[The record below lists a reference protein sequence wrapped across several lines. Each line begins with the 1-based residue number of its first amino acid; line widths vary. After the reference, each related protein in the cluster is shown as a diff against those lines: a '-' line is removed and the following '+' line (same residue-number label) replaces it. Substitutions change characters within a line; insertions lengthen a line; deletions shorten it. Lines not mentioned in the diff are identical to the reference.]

1 MNRRH
6 PRARNPR
13 REASKGQVMP
23 IFALVV
29 VVLFAATGLAVDAG
43 MAYLTYNGAE
53 RAAAAAALAGVP
65 YMPSGLPA
73 GTTGSAPDTTCSGTA
88 AAAAC
93 AATARDGLTNGSTV
107 NGHPVS
113 VKVTRYPSTC
123 DGTVTNPCADNKL
136 TVQVTAY
143 VQPTFLRV
151 LGFTDH
157 PVTASDTAFFLPP
170 ISLGQPGAQLGSS
183 VDNLGVSGNYYF
195 LRSEGY
201 GNPRSEGDA
210 YDPYNKNTT
219 ITCASG
225 VTTNPAGLGDST
237 DTHALAANMTP
248 SATDVSDA
256 TLAAAGVNKLPERG
270 GYNFTLQVPTTGA
283 YPLVYNPAFAP
294 DGGFNPS
301 GSAYNMHEQD
311 GSFSGNAFTDQ
322 YSAMEYTVFRVV
334 DRFDH
339 TQDVPLSQIWVD
351 PLNITISGSPAAVTQ
366 IVDVANGQTLS
377 AISNATAFY
386 SVRDFVYHQWV
397 NVGAPSA
404 TSWISGGTTYNVFHM
419 VKTLS
424 APLPASSTTSYRL
437 RVDML
442 DYNGLRPAD
451 DSTAS
456 LCSRA
461 HKGYAIQLA
470 YSGGSQCTDCQV
482 SALDELAVY
491 TPIITSG
498 SAGFSVPLFNL
509 PADYAGQTVN
519 FYIYDPGDVSG
530 SNNSISILN
539 PDDKSCGSG
548 SPGSG
553 GCLFS
558 TTTGVPIYDL
568 GVSRGTSLSGLSTV
582 NTADSCAS
590 STLQPNT
597 NQALINTYPITNS
610 CGRPTTFFNGHWLL
624 FQLQIPPNYA
634 GGYSTTPATSGNGYW
649 QLHYSLTSGTASDTF
664 TIAVN
669 YANSPVHL
677 L

>member
-6 PRARNPR
+6 PRVRNPR
-13 REASKGQVMP
+13 RESSKGQVMP

-43 MAYLTYNGAE
+43 MAFLSYNGAE

-65 YMPSGLPA
+65 YMPSGLNA
-73 GTTGSAPDTTCSGTA
+73 GITGTTPEANCANTA

-93 AATARDGLTNGSTV
+93 AATARDGLKNGSTV
-107 NGHPVS
+107 NGHTVS
-113 VKVTRYPSTC
+113 VKVSRYPATC

-136 TVQVTAY
+136 TVQVTAW

-151 LGFTDH
+151 LGFGDH
-157 PVTASDTAFFLPP
+157 AVTASDTAFFLPP

-183 VDNLGVSGNYYF
+183 VGNLGVSGNYYF

-210 YDPYNKNTT
+210 YDPYNQDTT
-219 ITCASG
+219 FSCGSG
-225 VTTNPAGLGDST
+225 VTTDPAPNPYGPST

-248 SATDVSDA
+248 SPTDVSDG
-256 TLAAAGVNKLPERG
+256 TLTGAGVNKLPERG
-270 GYNFTLQVPTTGA
+270 GYNFTLQVPTTGS

-301 GSAYNMHEQD
+301 GGAYNLHEQD

-351 PLNITISGSPAAVTQ
+351 PLNVTITSGAVSS

-377 AISNATAFY
+377 ATSNATAFAY
-386 SVRDFVYHQWV
+386 VRDYVYHSWV
-397 NVGAPSA
+397 SVGAPSA
-404 TSWISGGTTYNVFHM
+404 ASASWTSGGTTYNVFHV

-424 APLPASSTTSYRL
+424 TPLTASTTTSYRL

-451 DSTAS
+451 DSGAS
-456 LCSRA
+456 KCSRA
-461 HKGYAIQLA
+461 HKGYAVQLA
-470 YSGGSQCTDCQV
+470 YSGGTQCTDCQV

-498 SAGFSVPLFNL
+498 SGGFSVPLFSL

-519 FYIYDPGDVSG
+519 FYIFDPGDVSG
-530 SNNSISILN
+530 QNAISILN
-539 PDDKSCGSG
+539 PDDKSCGG
-548 SPGSG
+548 AGQG

-558 TTTGVPIYDL
+558 TTSGVPIYDL
-568 GVSRGTSLSGLSTV
+568 GMSRNVSPLPAVV

-610 CGRPTTFFNGHWLL
+610 CGRPATFFNGHWLL
-624 FQLQIPPNYA
+624 FQLQIPSNYA
-634 GGYSTTPATSGNGYW
+634 GGYSTTPSTSGNGYW